1 MKRTLALAFAAAA
14 APLCAQAPKTAAVSA
29 PQPATIRVVL
39 TTSLGPVTLELE
51 RAKAPITVANFLRY
65 VDQKRFDGISF
76 YRRSKVQGYPD
87 LGFVQ
92 GGTTDPKRVLPPIA
106 HEPTTKTGLKHEA
119 GAISMAR
126 LAPGTAR
133 ADFIIAMSPLAYL
146 DANPGAPGD
155 NVGNAVFGRVVE
167 GMEVM
172 KSIHNAP
179 VSPTRGEGPMK
190 GEMLEPPVKI
200 LTARRAPPKP

>member
-1 MKRTLALAFAAAA
+1 MRFLTIFAAFTLTAA
-14 APLCAQAPKTAAVSA
+14 APPPKPITAV
-29 PQPATIRVVL
+29 PPPPTVKVVL
-39 TTSLGPVTLELE
+39 TTALGPITLELE
-51 RAKAPITVANFLRY
+51 RLKAPVTVANFLRY
-65 VDQKRFDGISF
+65 VDQKRFDGITF
-76 YRRSKVQGYPD
+76 YRRSKVPGYPD

-106 HEPTTKTGLKHEA
+106 HEPTTQTGLKHVA

-146 DANPGAPGD
+146 DANPAAPGD
-155 NVGNAVFGRVVE
+155 NAGNAVFGRVID
-167 GMEVM
+167 GMDVL

-179 VSPTRGEGPMK
+179 VSPTRGDGPMK
-190 GEMLEPPVKI
+190 GEMLEPAIKI
-200 LTARRAPPKP
+200 LTARRAPPTP